1 MFDRQY
7 SFALLTV
14 NSASKD
20 TTKARGLHNS
30 GSGGTNGSQTHAIN
44 SPHSTFSSKHH
55 NGSIKGIQK
64 SWVNEIVIASGRED
78 GFRAADSE
86 TGITSPKH
94 PVHLL
99 NSPLS

>member
-1 MFDRQY
+1 
-7 SFALLTV
+7 
-14 NSASKD
+14 
-20 TTKARGLHNS
+20 
-30 GSGGTNGSQTHAIN
+30 
-44 SPHSTFSSKHH
+44 
-55 NGSIKGIQK
+55 
-64 SWVNEIVIASGRED
+64 VNEIVIASGRED